1 MSHDQADFCFL
12 DEYLHGYLS
21 FKRVHVGPVRR
32 LEQVDLRASAT
43 NSERCSTALGH
54 SADDLPVVV
63 HLVGLRLTVRP
74 SKFFVMGVFRRLFRG
89 RTWNSTARHL
99 PGEKCFS
106 SSLFKQT
113 ILFFSSTS

>member
-1 MSHDQADFCFL
+1 MIKLIFAFL
-12 DEYLHGYLS
+12 DEYLDGYLS

-43 NSERCSTALGH
+43 NSERCSAALGH
-54 SADDLPVVV
+54 DLPVVV

-89 RTWNSTARHL
+89 RTWNSTSRHL

-106 SSLFKQT
+106 WSLFKQM